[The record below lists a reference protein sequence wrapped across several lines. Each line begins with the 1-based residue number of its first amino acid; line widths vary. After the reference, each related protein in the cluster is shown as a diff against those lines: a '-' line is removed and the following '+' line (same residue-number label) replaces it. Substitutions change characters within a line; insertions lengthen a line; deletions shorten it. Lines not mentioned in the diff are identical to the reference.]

1 MLENVII
8 YKLFYFILIYF
19 IFILFYFIIITVIIV
34 IMRCYV
40 WFFDGNE
47 PIVFILN
54 LLNIFKYITVAD
66 GIVTRSDVIDQLFN
80 ILLFMLAR
88 CYAINFVLVLD
99 VNE

>member
-1 MLENVII
+1 M
-8 YKLFYFILIYF
+8 F
-19 IFILFYFIIITVIIV
+19 
-34 IMRCYV
+34 

-47 PIVFILN
+47 PIVFLN
-54 LLNIFKYITVAD
+54 LLNIFNYIGVTD

-99 VNE
+99 VNEPSG